1 MEVVFNPNTLFRR
14 DAWYSR
20 VFYSVR
26 YFFKYKLGKWH
37 RNLVKTAFKG
47 EPWDYDFLFKLEYAK
62 IREMLEWHKE
72 KHRFEGVEFTIRDLR
87 ICLSLLGIIMGERQ
101 LFHYEGKLL
110 SEPTGDGEMRRIVE
124 SPDFK
129 YVPDVYVN
137 TRNIGRFVD
146 KENLR
151 DFYTKFPGDLYVLK
165 ARHLYHKI
173 RLEEEETW
181 WD

>member
-1 MEVVFNPNTLFRR
+1 MEVEFNPDTLFHR
-14 DAWYSR
+14 DAWYDR

-47 EPWDYDFLFKLEYAK
+47 EPWDYEYLLRIEHAK
-62 IREMLEWHKE
+62 IKEMLEWHDE
-72 KHRFEGVEFTIRDLR
+72 KRRFEGVEFTIRDLR
-87 ICLSLLGIIMGERQ
+87 ICLSLLEIMMGERQ

-137 TRNIGRFVD
+137 TRNAGRFVKD
-146 KENLR
+146 EKLMN
-151 DFYTKFPGDLYVLK
+151 FYTKFPNDLYILK
-165 ARHLYHKI
+165 ARHLYHRM
-173 RLEEEETW
+173 RLEKEETW